1 MTRLAVALIVLALTV
16 ASALY
21 WNISCEMQ
29 AVAACTELS
38 SARVNDAV
46 GGAVSA
52 LDAVTGADE
61 STAPRNT
68 TFARDQQ

>member
-1 MTRLAVALIVLALTV
+1 VLALVV

-21 WNISCEMQ
+21 WNISCQMQ

-38 SARVNDAV
+38 SMRVNDAV

-61 STAPRNT
+61 DHINQHA
-68 TFARDQQ
+68 TFARREN